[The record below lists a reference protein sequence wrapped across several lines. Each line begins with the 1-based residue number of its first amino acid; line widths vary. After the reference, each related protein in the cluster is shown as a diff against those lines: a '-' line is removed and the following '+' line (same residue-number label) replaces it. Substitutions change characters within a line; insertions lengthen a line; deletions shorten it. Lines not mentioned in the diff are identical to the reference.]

1 MLRDFTRGVIRENPV
16 FVTLLG
22 LCPALA
28 ITTHVVNAAGFGA
41 AVLLVIVASNLTVSL
56 IRAVI
61 PARIHYP
68 VFLAVIAVYVTA
80 VDLSMQAYLPALSAR
95 LGIFVPLIVVNCAV
109 LARADVFAR
118 HAPPVRAALDGL
130 GVGVGFILALSLI
143 ALVREVLGTGT
154 ITLFRIG
161 AFDGAV
167 RVPGL
172 ADEPAG
178 VLVLAP
184 GALLVMGYLYALFG
198 RAAAGGGRRKEP
210 AGDGRTQRTAGEGAH
225 P

>member
-1 MLRDFTRGVIRENPV
+1 MRGVIRENPV

-28 ITTHVVNAAGFGA
+28 ITTHVVNAVGLGT
-41 AVLLVIVASNLTVSL
+41 AVLVVLVASNLTVSL

-61 PARIHYP
+61 PSRIQYP
-68 VFLAVIAVYVTA
+68 VFLAVIAVHVTV

-118 HAPPVRAALDGL
+118 HAPPARAILDGL
-130 GVGVGFILALSLI
+130 GVGIGFILALALI
-143 ALVREVLGTGT
+143 AVVREVLGTGT
-154 ITLFRIG
+154 ITLFPMG
-161 AFDGAV
+161 AFDGVV
-167 RVPGL
+167 RISGL
-172 ADEPAG
+172 ADSPAG
-178 VLVLAP
+178 VLALAP

-198 RAAAGGGRRKEP
+198 RVATDNDRRRAAETP
-210 AGDGRTQRTAGEGAH
+210 EAH
-225 P
+225 R